1 MLMGL
6 HTPLRYE
13 DDIEFD
19 YHLSHHQWSFT
30 IILSE
35 LDSSTEQKNYD
46 VISGLLPQT

>member
-13 DDIEFD
+13 DDIEFGN
-19 YHLSHHQWSFT
+19 HLPNYQWFFT

-35 LDSSTEQKNYD
+35 LDSPKE
-46 VISGLLPQT
+46 